1 MESVLYIPQ
10 ESKAHQFINK
20 WQAAK
25 GSETQEGILFLLEL
39 FDVTNT
45 QGQELPDIN
54 DLIKYQEAV
63 RLGTGKNQRQVIGRI
78 DLLIKQ
84 SEVLI
89 EQKSKGVDLSKKQ
102 RQSDGAMLTPYQ
114 QALRYS
120 KKLDAR
126 ISIIVVCNFDEFWL
140 YNLKLN
146 PAHPELI
153 TPKVIKLDEDFEHNV
168 ACLRFLLDPSML
180 QQDDPFTPPPSA
192 LSIDAG
198 YRIARLYNELL
209 PLYQTQNPAR
219 VHQDLNKFCV
229 RLVFCFYA
237 SDTGL
242 FNADDGTNLFQA
254 YLENVPAKVGS
265 LVLQELFLTLNTPS
279 QERKAEAH
287 PFLRG
292 LPYVDGG
299 LFEQAEHDLIP
310 VFNDKVTQLLCDE
323 HYYNWRDINPT
334 IFGAVFE
341 SSFAPE
347 ERRFRGIHYTTE
359 ANIHKVID
367 PLFLDDL
374 KAEFNACLSIADPK
388 ARTDKLSQ
396 LQDHL
401 ASLTFLDPACGS
413 GNFLTETYLSL
424 RLLENQIVRELYAY
438 QSFLGLK
445 ALTPIKVSLEQFAGI
460 EINDFAVAVAKTS
473 LWIADLQMINKT
485 KSIISETI
493 DEFPLKDYNNIVVGN
508 ALTMDW
514 NRDVKLDKID
524 YIIGNPPFSGYS
536 SMTKENKEDLKQAL
550 GADWPNK
557 GGDLD
562 FVCGWFK
569 KAHDT
574 MAQDPH
580 IKTAFVATNSICQG
594 TSITNLWAPLLT
606 GGSEIIFAHRSFLWH
621 SDTVNQAHVY
631 CVVVGFTN
639 KEAVHCP
646 KRIYTGTEVFPANHI
661 NAYLMEGEDAFI
673 AERSSPICPV
683 PQGHMGNKPVD
694 GGNYLFTEQ
703 EKSDFLALEPQA
715 APYFKRWYGSQELLR
730 DKVRYCLYLGA
741 CSDKQLATM
750 PESNKRVAAV
760 RQYRLK
766 SAKKATV
773 KKADTP
779 LEFEETTIPQAPF
792 LVIPET
798 SSSNRT
804 WLPMAFMRPEDG
816 LCSNACRLI
825 PNATLYHFSVLSS
838 SVHMVWIKM
847 VAGRLKMDYRYS
859 TELVYNNF
867 PWPQELS
874 AQRRKTLA
882 QAAQAILDAR
892 AQSPDQSLAQLYDP
906 KKMPPSLRKA
916 HQHNDRLVL
925 KAYGFDPTWS
935 QEQIFAALFKLYAK
949 LIAAEKQRLIS
960 AESKTRRRSKG
971 GRAKASAK

>member
-10 ESKAHQFINK
+10 ESKARQFINK

-39 FDVTNT
+39 LGVTNT

-63 RLGTGKNQRQVIGRI
+63 RLGTGKNQRKVIGRI
-78 DLLIKQ
+78 DLLLEQ

-102 RQSDGAMLTPYQ
+102 RQSDGSMLTPYQ

-120 KKLDAR
+120 KKLDAS

-153 TPKVIKLDEDFEHNV
+153 TPKVIKLDADFEHNV

-209 PLYQTQNPAR
+209 PLYQTKDQER

-229 RLVFCFYA
+229 RMVFCFYA
-237 SDTGL
+237 SDAGL
-242 FNADDGTNLFQA
+242 FNDDQGHNLFQS
-254 YLENVPAKVGS
+254 YLENVSAKVGS

-299 LFEQAEHDLIP
+299 LFEQAESALIP

-341 SSFAPE
+341 STFDPE
-347 ERRFRGIHYTTE
+347 GRRFGGIHYTTE

-367 PLFLDDL
+367 PLFLDEL
-374 KAEFNACLSIADPK
+374 KTELNACLSIADPK
-388 ARTDKLSQ
+388 ARTNKLCQ

-401 ASLTFLDPACGS
+401 ASLNFLDPACGS

-424 RLLENQIVRELYAY
+424 RRLENQIVRELYSY
-438 QSFLGLK
+438 QSFLGLEE
-445 ALTPIKVSLEQFAGI
+445 LTPIKVSLEQFAGI

-473 LWIADLQMINKT
+473 LWIADIKMRKETQAIIN
-485 KSIISETI
+485 ETI
-493 DEFPLKDYNNIVVGN
+493 DEFPLKDYDNIVVGN
-508 ALTMDW
+508 ALTMEW
-514 NRDVKLDKID
+514 SQVVKLDKLD
-524 YIIGNPPFSGYS
+524 YIMGNPPFSGARV
-536 SMTKENKEDLKQAL
+536 MTKANKQDLQQAL
-550 GADWPNK
+550 GPDWPTHVW
-557 GGDLD
+557 DLD
-562 FVCGWFK
+562 FVSGWFK
-569 KAHDT
+569 KAHDV
-574 MAQDPH
+574 MAQEPH

-594 TSITNLWAPLLT
+594 TSITNLWAPLLQ

-621 SDTVNQAHVY
+621 SDAIDQAHVY
-631 CVVVGFTN
+631 CVIIGLTHQTT
-639 KEAVHCP
+639 KGP
-646 KRIYTGTEVFPANHI
+646 KFIFSNQEVITTEHI

-673 AERSSPICPV
+673 YDRRTPLCPV
-683 PQGHMGNKPVD
+683 PQGTVGNQPID
-694 GGNYLFTEQ
+694 DGNYLFTKQ
-703 EKSDFLALEPQA
+703 EKTDFLALEPQA

-730 DKVRYCLYLGA
+730 GKVRYCLYLDA
-741 CSDKQLATM
+741 CTDQQLATM

-760 RQYRLK
+760 RQFRLK
-766 SAKKATV
+766 SKAISTQKHAK
-773 KKADTP
+773 TP
-779 LEFEETTIPQAPF
+779 AKFCVTKIPSTKF
-792 LVIPET
+792 LVIPEV
-798 SSSNRT
+798 SSANRIYI
-804 WLPMAFMRPEDG
+804 PMVLMQPNAG
-816 LCSNACRLI
+816 LCSNLVKLF

-838 SVHMVWIKM
+838 SVHMVWVKM
-847 VAGRLKMDYRYS
+847 VAGRLKMDFRYS

-882 QAAQAILDAR
+882 KAAQAILDAR

-935 QEQIFAALFKLYAK
+935 QEQIFAALFKLYTE
-949 LIAAEKQRLIS
+949 LIAAEKQRLSS
-960 AESKTRRRSKG
+960 AENKTRRRTKDG
-971 GRAKASAK
+971 KAKASAK

>member
-10 ESKAHQFINK
+10 ESKARQFINK

-39 FDVTNT
+39 LGVTNT
-45 QGQELPDIN
+45 HGQELPDIN

-63 RLGTGKNQRQVIGRI
+63 RLGSGKNQRKVIGRI
-78 DLLIKQ
+78 DLLLEQ

-120 KKLDAR
+120 KKLDAS

-153 TPKVIKLDEDFEHNV
+153 TPKVIKLDADFEHNV

-209 PLYQTQNPAR
+209 PLYQTKDQER

-229 RLVFCFYA
+229 RMVFCFYA
-237 SDTGL
+237 SDAGL
-242 FNADDGTNLFQA
+242 FNDDQGHNLFQS

-299 LFEQAEHDLIP
+299 LFEQAESALIP

-341 SSFAPE
+341 STFDPE
-347 ERRFRGIHYTTE
+347 GRRFGGIHYTTE

-367 PLFLDDL
+367 PLFLDEL
-374 KAEFNACLSIADPK
+374 KTELNACLSMADPK
-388 ARTDKLSQ
+388 ARTNKLCQ

-424 RLLENQIVRELYAY
+424 RRLENQIVRELYAY
-438 QSFLGLK
+438 QSFLGLEE
-445 ALTPIKVSLEQFAGI
+445 LTPIKVSLEQFAGI

-473 LWIADLQMINKT
+473 LWIADIKMRKATQAIIN
-485 KSIISETI
+485 ETI
-493 DEFPLKDYNNIVVGN
+493 DELPLKDYDNIVVGN
-508 ALTMDW
+508 ALTMEW
-514 NRDVKLDKID
+514 SQVVKLDKLD
-524 YIIGNPPFSGYS
+524 YIMGNPPFSGYS
-536 SMTKENKEDLKQAL
+536 LMTKENKADLKQAL

-574 MAQDPH
+574 MVQDPH
-580 IKTAFVATNSICQG
+580 VKTAFVATNSICQG

-631 CVVVGFTN
+631 CVVVGFAN
-639 KEAVHCP
+639 KEAAPCP
-646 KRIYTGTEVFPANHI
+646 KRIYTGTEVLPAKHI
-661 NAYLMEGEDAFI
+661 NAYLMEGEEAFI
-673 AERSSPICPV
+673 AERSSPICSV

-703 EKSDFLALEPQA
+703 EKADFLALEPQA
-715 APYFKRWYGSQELLR
+715 APYFKRWYGSKELIQG
-730 DKVRYCLYLGA
+730 KVRYCLFLGECA
-741 CSDKQLATM
+741 DKQLATM
-750 PESNKRVAAV
+750 PEANKRVAAV
-760 RQYRLK
+760 RQYRMK
-766 SAKKATV
+766 SVKQATV
-773 KKADTP
+773 QIAETP
-779 LEFEETTIPQAPF
+779 LEFESTYIPTSPYLA
-792 LVIPET
+792 IPKT
-798 SSSNRT
+798 SSGRRNY
-804 WLPMAFMRPEDG
+804 LPIAFLGPEV
-816 LCSNACRLI
+816 LCSDALKLF
-825 PNATLYHFSVLSS
+825 PGATLYHFSVLSS

-847 VAGRLKMDYRYS
+847 VAGRLKMDFNYS
-859 TELVYNNF
+859 TDLVYNNF
-867 PWPQELS
+867 PWPQEVSTSLK
-874 AQRRKTLA
+874 AKMED
-882 QAAQAILDAR
+882 AAQAILDAR
-892 AQSPDQSLAQLYDP
+892 AQ
-906 KKMPPSLRKA
+906 
-916 HQHNDRLVL
+916 
-925 KAYGFDPTWS
+925 
-935 QEQIFAALFKLYAK
+935 EQDTK
-949 LIAAEKQRLIS
+949 R
-960 AESKTRRRSKG
+960 
-971 GRAKASAK
+971 

>member
-10 ESKAHQFINK
+10 ESKARQFINK

-39 FDVTNT
+39 FGVTNT

-63 RLGTGKNQRQVIGRI
+63 RLGTGKNQRKVIGRI
-78 DLLIKQ
+78 DLLLEQ

-102 RQSDGAMLTPYQ
+102 RQSDGSMLTPYQ

-120 KKLDAR
+120 KKLDAS

-153 TPKVIKLDEDFEHNV
+153 TPKVIKLDADFEHNV

-209 PLYQTQNPAR
+209 PLYQTKDQER

-229 RLVFCFYA
+229 RMVFCFYA
-237 SDTGL
+237 SDAGL
-242 FNADDGTNLFQA
+242 FNDDQGHNLFQS

-299 LFEQAEHDLIP
+299 LFEQAESALIP

-341 SSFAPE
+341 STFDPE
-347 ERRFRGIHYTTE
+347 GRRFGGIHYTTE

-367 PLFLDDL
+367 PLFLDEL
-374 KAEFNACLSIADPK
+374 KTELNACLSMADPK
-388 ARTDKLSQ
+388 ARTNKLCQ

-424 RLLENQIVRELYAY
+424 RRLENQIVRELYAY

-473 LWIADLQMINKT
+473 LWIADIKMRKATKAIIN
-485 KSIISETI
+485 ETI
-493 DEFPLKDYNNIVVGN
+493 DELPLKDYDNIVVGN

-514 NRDVKLDKID
+514 SRDVKLDKID
-524 YIIGNPPFSGYS
+524 YIMGNPPFSGARV
-536 SMTKENKEDLKQAL
+536 MTKANKQDLQQAL
-550 GADWPNK
+550 GPDWPTHVW
-557 GGDLD
+557 DLD
-562 FVCGWFK
+562 FVSGWFK
-569 KAHDT
+569 KAHDV
-574 MAQDPH
+574 MAQEPH

-594 TSITNLWAPLLT
+594 TSITNLWAPLLQ

-621 SDTVNQAHVY
+621 SDAIDQAHVY
-631 CVVVGFTN
+631 CVIIGLTHQTT
-639 KEAVHCP
+639 KGP
-646 KRIYTGTEVFPANHI
+646 KFIFSNQEVITTEHI
-661 NAYLMEGEDAFI
+661 NAYLMEGEDTFI
-673 AERSSPICPV
+673 YDRHTPLCPSPIGLSGC
-683 PQGHMGNKPVD
+683 QRLDDNH
-694 GGNYLFTEQ
+694 YIFTTE
-703 EKSDFLALEPQA
+703 EKNEFLQLEPQA
-715 APYFKRWYGSQELLR
+715 APYFKRWYGSKELLQG
-730 DKVRYCLYLGA
+730 KIRYCLYLGQ
-741 CSDKQLATM
+741 CSVAELAQM
-750 PESNKRVAAV
+750 PEVRKRVEAV
-760 RQYRLK
+760 RQYRLTSS
-766 SAKKATV
+766 SAKPNTGAN
-773 KKADTP
+773 
-779 LEFEETTIPQAPF
+779 EFHYEPQLQNDF
-792 LVIPET
+792 LVIPRV
-798 SSSNRT
+798 SSSNRDYIPIVF
-804 WLPMAFMRPEDG
+804 LHPDDG
-816 LCSNACRLI
+816 LCSDQVKLF
-825 PNATLYHFSVLSS
+825 PDATLYHFSVLSS
-838 SVHMVWIKM
+838 SVHMVWVKM
-847 VAGRLKMDYRYS
+847 VAGRLKMDFRYS

-874 AQRRKTLA
+874 AQRRRTLA

-892 AQSPDQSLAQLYDP
+892 AQYPKLSLAQLYDP

-971 GRAKASAK
+971 GKAKASAK